1 MVKKLKREGKSI
13 GFVPTMGYLHI
24 GHLSLIR
31 ESKKKADITIAS
43 IFVNPTQ
50 FAPNEDF
57 NRYPKD
63 LERDKNLLEA
73 EGTDYLFNPDAAEI
87 YPDDYQTYIS
97 LNKITQPLEG
107 IVRPGH
113 YKGVS
118 TIVSILLN
126 CVQPD
131 FAFFGQKDAQQAAVI
146 KQMVKDLKY
155 GVEVVVCPISREA
168 DGLAMSS
175 RNIFLSEEDRQKAL
189 TLHKSLSAGAAA
201 IKAGERSSEKLIDL
215 MSSYF
220 LKEKTVFDYLTIV
233 DANTF
238 EGVAVLTSPGEY
250 YILTAAK
257 IGNTRLI
264 DNELIKI

>member
-1 MVKKLKREGKSI
+1 
-13 GFVPTMGYLHI
+13 MGYLHD

-31 ESKKKADITIAS
+31 QSKKKADITIAS
-43 IFVNPTQ
+43 IFVNPAQ

-57 NRYPKD
+57 NRYPRN
-63 LERDKNLLEA
+63 LERDRSLLEA
-73 EGTDYLFNPDAAEI
+73 EGVDYLFNPDASEI
-87 YPDDYQTYIS
+87 YPEDYQTYII

-107 IVRPGH
+107 VVRPGH

-118 TIVSILLN
+118 TIVSILFN

-155 GVEVVVCPISREA
+155 SIDVVVCPISREA

-175 RNIFLSEEDRQKAL
+175 RNIFLSNDDRQKAL
-189 TLHKSLSAGAAA
+189 TLHKSLTAGVEAV
-201 IKAGERSSEKLIDL
+201 KGGELDSSKLIDI

-220 LKEKTVFDYLTIV
+220 KAENIAFDYLTIV
-233 DANTF
+233 NANTF
-238 EGVAVLTSPGEY
+238 EEVDVLTKPGEY

-257 IGNTRLI
+257 IGTTRLI
-264 DNELIKI
+264 DNELINL